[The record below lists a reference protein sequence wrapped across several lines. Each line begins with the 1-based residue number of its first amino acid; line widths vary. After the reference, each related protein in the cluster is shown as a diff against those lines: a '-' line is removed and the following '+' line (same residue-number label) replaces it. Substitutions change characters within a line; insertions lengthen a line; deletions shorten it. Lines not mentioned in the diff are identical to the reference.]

1 MIRYPCMSL
10 LALSL
15 AAVLTTSLTTV
26 LNPALA
32 STPKPTAQA
41 KTHFDAQQQAA
52 AETCKSYVSFRLGSL
67 LSLNVTQVSA
77 PKPPS
82 LSWIVVGEDK
92 SKTPAVSFICHL
104 WQKNQRWELEKLE
117 LLQLAEPQQA
127 QASTSSVN
135 ALSR

>member
-1 MIRYPCMSL
+1 MIRYPFMSL

-15 AAVLTTSLTTV
+15 ANILTT
-26 LNPALA
+26 ADA
-32 STPKPTAQA
+32 STAKPTAPTT
-41 KTHFDAQQQAA
+41 THLDAQQQAA

-67 LSLNVTQVSA
+67 LSLNITQVSA

-82 LSWIVVGEDK
+82 MSWIVIGEDK

>member
-1 MIRYPCMSL
+1 MNRFRLAPL

-15 AAVLTTSLTTV
+15 SLICTAA
-26 LNPALA
+26 NA
-32 STPKPTAQA
+32 SSPQKPTVSPDS
-41 KTHFDAQQQAA
+41 HRNELQQSAG
-52 AETCKSYVSFRLGSL
+52 ETCKTYVSFRLGGL
-67 LSLNVTQVSA
+67 LSLHVTQVSA

-82 LSWIVVGEDK
+82 MSWIVVGEDK

-104 WQKNQRWELEKLE
+104 LQKNQRWELEKLE

-127 QASTSSVN
+127 QATTSSVK

>member
-1 MIRYPCMSL
+1 MTRLRLAAL
-10 LALSL
+10 LALGL
-15 AAVLTTSLTTV
+15 SLTCATA
-26 LNPALA
+26 NA
-32 STPKPTAQA
+32 SSPQKPTLSPDSQRNEL
-41 KTHFDAQQQAA
+41 QQSAG
-52 AETCKSYVSFRLGSL
+52 ETCKHYVSFRLGSL

-82 LSWIVVGEDK
+82 MSWIVVGEDK

-104 WQKNQRWELEKLE
+104 LQKNQRWELEKLE

-127 QASTSSVN
+127 QATTSSVK

>member
-1 MIRYPCMSL
+1 MSL

-15 AAVLTTSLTTV
+15 AAVLTTA
-26 LNPALA
+26 LNPTQA
-32 STPKPTAQA
+32 STAKPTAP
-41 KTHFDAQQQAA
+41 TSPHFDAQQQAA

-82 LSWIVVGEDK
+82 MSWIVVGEDK

-104 WQKNQRWELEKLE
+104 LQKNQRWELEKLE

-127 QASTSSVN
+127 QATTSSVK